1 MSSEL
6 NLWMAWA
13 AGMLLGGLFFGGLWW
28 TVGKCLTSPHPA
40 QWMLAS
46 GLIRMSVTL
55 AGFYWVSGGQWQRL
69 IACLVGFLIARLI
82 VTWLTRTSDTVHGKI
97 EQEGTEASHAS

>member
-1 MSSEL
+1 MNNEL
-6 NLWMAWA
+6 YLVMACV

-55 AGFYWVSGGQWQRL
+55 AGFYFVSGGQWQRL
-69 IACLVGFLIARLI
+69 MACLVGFIIARLI
-82 VTWLTRTSDTVHGKI
+82 VTWLIRSSIAESGYET
-97 EQEGTEASHAS
+97 QEPNHAS